1 MDDGTIVEE
10 GPPEAVLGAPQ
21 HPRTRD
27 FPARVLNPG
36 HRVSP
41 PETDPNAS

>member
-10 GPPEAVLGAPQ
+10 GRPEAVLGAPQ

-27 FPARVLNPG
+27 FLARVLNPG
-36 HRVSP
+36 GRVLP
-41 PETDPNAS
+41 PG